1 MSETTEYQVIRK
13 STDGKSEFVFASFSD
28 LEQAQEEKYQ
38 LKRLAKGQGRPF
50 AIWKITTTT
59 TTQEIE

>member
-13 STDGKSEFVFASFSD
+13 TTDGKSEFVFASFPD

-38 LKRLAKGQGRPF
+38 LQRLANDQSRPF
-50 AIWKITTTT
+50 LIRKITTTT